1 MKTLRKIT
9 MTKKVKQKTTEQ
21 LHDEIMQLFIG
32 QKMEK
37 TLVVLTETL
46 VSVANFME
54 VNDVDL
60 MSLVIGELLNYQ
72 EMDKKND

>member
-1 MKTLRKIT
+1 

>member
-1 MKTLRKIT
+1 

-32 QKMEK
+32 QKMGK

-54 VNDVDL
+54 VSDVDL